1 VLAVCGKS
9 RITLAVTQTI
19 MYLLC
24 TVPDKHHLL
33 PEVAGSLDK
42 DASLAER
49 LMGFTA
55 FGKKVRCVS
64 AWMTLLTCL
73 KHLDVKSRH
82 FAIKEINGMKH
93 IQL

>member
-1 VLAVCGKS
+1 
-9 RITLAVTQTI
+9 

-24 TVPDKHHLL
+24 TAPDKHHLL
-33 PEVAGSLDK
+33 PEVAGSLDN

-64 AWMTLLTCL
+64 AWKAALTCL
-73 KHLDVKSRH
+73 KHLDLKSRH
-82 FAIKEINGMKH
+82 FAIKEMNSMDYIYLSVSFFKTD
-93 IQL
+93 IAIPQV